1 MPATPIRYLTEAD
14 VLALLPSIE
23 VQIGLVEGALR
34 AVATGTA
41 HQPPKVPLNLGAGA
55 PFAHAMPAAIDLGS
69 GRVAGAKWISG
80 GGAAGIGGVV
90 LVERPKAGGLRGIV
104 AAGELTAAR
113 TAAVSGAGLRI
124 APPSTAA
131 ATSGAPYK
139 GAIIGG
145 GLQAATHRAVLAAL
159 HPAITVAFYSR
170 RAASELPLRPGDRV
184 AESVNDAIR
193 GADIIVTAAAF
204 DTPPRPIDVK
214 LIEPGATLLVIDY
227 AATISG
233 ALVAALRTRG
243 AVRVITDSA
252 AQFDA
257 TRAAGKLGSALTGAW
272 PAADAQIGELL
283 GSAASTSLGIA
294 FSVIPKSGRGASAVV
309 SPVVII
315 LQFFSGVFF
324 VFTDL
329 PAWMQQVAAIFP
341 LKWMTQGM
349 RSVFLPD
356 SFAAAEVAGS
366 WETEKTFLIILTWF
380 IAGLIISIR
389 TFKWDQQ
396 K

>member
-1 MPATPIRYLTEAD
+1 MPATPIRYLTESD

-131 ATSGAPYK
+131 SAEGAPYK

-159 HPAITVAFYSR
+159 HPAATVAFYSR
-170 RAASELPLRPGDRV
+170 RAAAELPLRAGDRV

-193 GADIIVTAAAF
+193 GADIIVFASPSAVESFLQQAASLRPDVGARQPKVVAVGPTTADAVRRAGIPLAATAAAP
-204 DTPPRPIDVK
+204 TPP
-214 LIEPGATLLVIDY
+214 
-227 AATISG
+227 
-233 ALVAALRTRG
+233 
-243 AVRVITDSA
+243 
-252 AQFDA
+252 
-257 TRAAGKLGSALTGAW
+257 AAG
-272 PAADAQIGELL
+272 
-283 GSAASTSLGIA
+283 ASG
-294 FSVIPKSGRGASAVV
+294 
-309 SPVVII
+309 
-315 LQFFSGVFF
+315 
-324 VFTDL
+324 D
-329 PAWMQQVAAIFP
+329 
-341 LKWMTQGM
+341 
-349 RSVFLPD
+349 
-356 SFAAAEVAGS
+356 EVAVPP
-366 WETEKTFLIILTWF
+366 
-380 IAGLIISIR
+380 R
-389 TFKWDQQ
+389 R
-396 K
+396 